1 MSQFTIHTVD
11 SAPAAS
17 RETLAAVQKKFGFLP
32 NLLGELAAAPAAVQA
47 YVTLNELLGRTSLS
61 PVAQQVVLVTTSIV
75 NGCHYCV
82 AAHTAGLKMTGFA
95 DDQIDA
101 LRAGRPLA
109 DPKLQ
114 ALRVFTTGVVE
125 RRGRIGDADLQ
136 RFLDAG
142 YARELVFEVLLGVAM
157 KTLSNYSNHIA
168 DTPLDKQLQPL
179 AWEPAAASTTA

>member
-17 RETLAAVQKKFGFLP
+17 RETLAAAQKKFGFLP

-47 YVTLNELLGRTSLS
+47 SVPLNELLGRTSLS
-61 PVAQQVVLVTTSIV
+61 PVAQQVVLEAASMA

-82 AAHTAGLKMTGFA
+82 AAHTAGLKMAGFA

-101 LRAGRPLA
+101 LRDGRPLA
-109 DPKLQ
+109 DSKLEV
-114 ALRVFTTGVVE
+114 LRVFTISVVE

-142 YARELVFEVLLGVAM
+142 YAGAQVFEVLLGVAM

-168 DTPLDKQLQPL
+168 DTPLDKQLQPF
-179 AWEPAAASTTA
+179 AWEPAAASTTV

>member
-17 RETLAAVQKKFGFLP
+17 RETIEAVQKKYGFLP
-32 NLLGELAAAPAAVQA
+32 NLLGELAAAPAALKA
-47 YVTLNELLGRTSLS
+47 YTTLSELLSQTSLS
-61 PVAQQVVLVTTSIV
+61 PVAQQVVLVAASMA

-82 AAHTAGLKMTGFA
+82 AAHTAGLKMAWLA

-101 LRAGRPLA
+101 LRAGRSLA
-109 DPKLQ
+109 DSKLE
-114 ALRVFTTGVVE
+114 ALRVFTISVVE

-136 RFLDAG
+136 RFFDAG
-142 YARELVFEVLLGVAM
+142 YAKEQVFEILLGVAM

-168 DTPLDKQLQPL
+168 DTPLDKQLQPF
-179 AWEPAAASTTA
+179 AWEPAAASTTV

>member
-17 RETLAAVQKKFGFLP
+17 RETLAAAQKKFGFLP
-32 NLLGELAAAPAAVQA
+32 NLLGELAAAPAALQA

-61 PVAQQVVLVTTSIV
+61 PVAQQVVLVAVSMA

-82 AAHTAGLKMTGFA
+82 AAHTAGLKMAGFA
-95 DDQIDA
+95 EDEIDA
-101 LRAGRPLA
+101 LRAGRSLA
-109 DPKLQ
+109 DLKLE
-114 ALRVFTTGVVE
+114 ALRVFTIGVVE
-125 RRGRIGDADLQ
+125 QRGWIDDTNLQ

-142 YARELVFEVLLGVAM
+142 YAREQVFEVLVGVAM

-168 DTPLDKQLQPL
+168 ETPLDKQLQPL
-179 AWEPAAASTTA
+179 AWEPAAVVTTV

>member
-17 RETLAAVQKKFGFLP
+17 RETLTAVQKKFGFLP
-32 NLLGELAAAPAAVQA
+32 NLLGELAATPAALQA

-61 PVAQQVVLVTTSIV
+61 PVAQQVLLVAASMA

-82 AAHTAGLKMTGFA
+82 AAHTAGLKMAGFA
-95 DDQIDA
+95 DDQIGA
-101 LRAGRPLA
+101 LRAGRALA
-109 DPKLQ
+109 DAKLE
-114 ALRVFTTGVVE
+114 ALRVFTIDVVE
-125 RRGRIGDADLQ
+125 RRGRIGNAELQ
-136 RFLDAG
+136 PFLDAG
-142 YARELVFEVLLGVAM
+142 YAREQVFEVLVGVAM

-179 AWEPAAASTTA
+179 AWEPAAASAGA